1 MPSPD
6 VFTGVINSYLPEP
19 QASLLNGIVFG
30 INLKTTKE
38 FANELKAV
46 GLIHIVVLSGMNISL
61 IAGIVSTVTSRF
73 SKLIASLITVLAII
87 IFIIF
92 VGPKA
97 PIIRAG
103 IMGSL
108 TLVAFIFKRR
118 AVAIYSLFFAGIIT
132 MFFFPQWLTSIS
144 FQLSYA
150 ATLGI
155 LLFGSSKPGSSFLV
169 RELKTSLSAQ
179 IFTVPIIF
187 FYFKQISLISPLS
200 NVMVAPL
207 VGPIMVFGLL
217 TAFLGKLNFILGL
230 IPAYISYGLL
240 SWIVFV
246 VKILSK
252 VPLAY
257 LSF

>member
-6 VFTGVINSYLPEP
+6 IFTSLINSYLPEP
-19 QASLLNGIVFG
+19 QASLLNGIIFG
-30 INLKTTKE
+30 TSLKTSKE
-38 FANELKAV
+38 FAIELKAV

-61 IAGIVSTVTSRF
+61 IAGLMSGATLRF
-73 SKLIASLITVLAII
+73 GKYISCLITILVII
-87 IFIIF
+87 LFILF
-92 VGPKA
+92 VGAKA

-103 IMGSL
+103 VMGLL
-108 TLVAFIFKRR
+108 TLVAFIFKRK
-118 AVAIYSLFFAGIIT
+118 AVAIYSLFFAGIFSSI
-132 MFFFPQWLTSIS
+132 FFPKWIMSIS

-155 LLFGSSKPGSSFLV
+155 LLFGSPKPGSSFLV
-169 RELKTSLSAQ
+169 RELRTSLSAQ

-200 NVMVAPL
+200 NVLVAPL

-217 TAFLGKLNFILGL
+217 TAFLGKVHYLLGL
-230 IPAYISYGLL
+230 LPAYISYGLL
-240 SWIVFV
+240 SWIIFV

-252 VPLAY
+252 VPFAY
-257 LSF
+257 FYF